1 MPPPPDAVNWSTDK
15 CQSPS
20 NYTET
25 NGKFVFSGLNAGDV
39 IYGEMTNEKFLGL
52 TLKTTEVELL

>member
-1 MPPPPDAVNWSTDK
+1 VNWSTDK